1 MWDSVYKYQMVL
13 ETGFELIIKPKNI
26 FFKIEARKRER
37 EKKTQDLQK
46 LIAQADSSTST
57 LKLTSAGNLGTPVD
71 KKSAKKKSTFTGG
84 ILSTKSPTKDSGSLD
99 TAGIKFPDLKSSG
112 TSLRSSRM
120 KLPSSLGQKKVKA
133 VEQML
138 QEVGIDVTPGN
149 LYLYF

>member
-1 MWDSVYKYQMVL
+1 M
-13 ETGFELIIKPKNI
+13 
-26 FFKIEARKRER
+26 
-37 EKKTQDLQK
+37 
-46 LIAQADSSTST
+46 
-57 LKLTSAGNLGTPVD
+57 
-71 KKSAKKKSTFTGG
+71 
-84 ILSTKSPTKDSGSLD
+84 STKSPSKDSGSLD

-149 LYLYF
+149 FYFIFLKIHWNLNSGLVQSSPFGHLIC